1 MYVKVVLWPVR
12 STHSRKDTTPLI
24 SVTLRGDERKKTMQD
39 SSKSCHGGMEESR
52 NDKSFELKEDLKV
65 L

>member
-12 STHSRKDTTPLI
+12 STHSEKTTPLI
-24 SVTLRGDERKKTMQD
+24 SVTLRGDERKKAMQD

-52 NDKSFELKEDLKV
+52 NDKSFEFKEDLKV